1 MTSTIPQNKLV
12 VECFSKI
19 WGYALCFYK
28 KEFIEKFYK
37 FLYDDANI
45 YLERKRIKFPNIL
58 E

>member
-1 MTSTIPQNKLV
+1 MSLV
-12 VECFSKI
+12 KI
-19 WGYALCFYK
+19 TTYKKVGGYALCFYK